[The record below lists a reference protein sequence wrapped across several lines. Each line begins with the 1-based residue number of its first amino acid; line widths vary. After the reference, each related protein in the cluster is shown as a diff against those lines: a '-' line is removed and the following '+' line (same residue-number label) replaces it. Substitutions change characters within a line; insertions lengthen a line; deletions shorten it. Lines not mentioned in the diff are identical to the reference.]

1 MLPASNRRSR
11 RAAWR
16 ASAAFIGLFA
26 VPGCVRNATH
36 APDQREEEAVWDF
49 PVELPPSTLHLWPTA
64 PGSPLRS
71 RRHMETSTE
80 SGKLTATVTG
90 DDPYFVWQI
99 QTPITGFGVHLVVD
113 IEQPGPLQ
121 LFWNTQKCPVFS
133 EACST
138 TVQLEPGRHA
148 VEFLLDSRD
157 PLRELRLDL
166 PDRAGTRV
174 VFDEIS
180 LLRTPE
186 LGSAFVAG
194 ANIGEMHEHAA
205 GLYVDAL
212 YTDPWLFARTPG
224 LDADRITA
232 AELVL
237 RAAPGTT
244 PQLYWGT
251 ASSGF
256 TEPASARFD
265 PVDGGGEL
273 THRVRLLGRPGWAGK
288 LDVLRLDPGA
298 TPGRYVIERLAL
310 VHDPADR

>member
-1 MLPASNRRSR
+1 V
-11 RAAWR
+11 R
-16 ASAAFIGLFA
+16 ASAVLALFA
-26 VPGCVRNATH
+26 VGGCVRNPTH
-36 APDQREEEAVWDF
+36 APDQREEVAVWDF
-49 PVELPPSTLHLWPTA
+49 PVELPQSTLHLWPTA

-71 RRHMETSTE
+71 RRHMETNTE
-80 SGKLTATVTG
+80 SGKLTAIVAG

-99 QTPITGFGVHLVVD
+99 QTPINAFGVHVVVD
-113 IEQPGPLQ
+113 AAQPGPLQ

-138 TVQLEPGRHA
+138 TVQLEPGRQT

-166 PDRAGTRV
+166 PDRAGARV

-180 LLRTPE
+180 LLRSAA
-186 LGSAFVAG
+186 LGFAFVPNASAG
-194 ANIGEMHEHAA
+194 EVSEHPT

-212 YTDPWLFARTPG
+212 SADPWIVAHTAG

-265 PVDGGGEL
+265 SVDAGGEV
-273 THRVRLLGRPGWAGK
+273 THRAKLRGRQGWSGK
-288 LDVLRLDPGA
+288 LDFLRLDPGA
-298 TPGRYVIERLAL
+298 DPGRYVIERLAL
-310 VHDPADR
+310 VHDPADK